1 MDFVLGLSA
10 LREIIQGEEYKV
22 MQSLLDTSQSQFRA
36 LQVALAKGVTT
47 SSNTFLKSTH
57 LFGGPSE
64 QL

>member
-1 MDFVLGLSA
+1 
-10 LREIIQGEEYKV
+10 
-22 MQSLLDTSQSQFRA
+22 MQSLLDTAHSQFPA